1 MVDNCSADTLI
12 MSAASSQGTLTR
24 ELHLTREKCKLL
36 SPANAL
42 HQPKPSRYWL
52 SGIQANGKMYVEL
65 HPRTYVEFATKR
77 HDFSQ
82 LNQKTELVR
91 LASHCWRLGQL
102 SWWNK
107 RLGLGTLPH

>member
-1 MVDNCSADTLI
+1 MQVAVSCKCFATAQTFSLL
-12 MSAASSQGTLTR
+12 ASFL
-24 ELHLTREKCKLL
+24 EV
-36 SPANAL
+36 
-42 HQPKPSRYWL
+42 SR
-52 SGIQANGKMYVEL
+52 IQANGKTYVEL